1 MIISQAQSCNC
12 NKPLWLKCSF
22 NTIYQDDEVT
32 YLMVDLKIEGKFT
45 GHRGSLK
52 GEKQTQILKRASHN
66 TLQHLA
72 T

>member
-1 MIISQAQSCNC
+1 
-12 NKPLWLKCSF
+12 
-22 NTIYQDDEVT
+22 
-32 YLMVDLKIEGKFT
+32 MVDLKIEGKFT